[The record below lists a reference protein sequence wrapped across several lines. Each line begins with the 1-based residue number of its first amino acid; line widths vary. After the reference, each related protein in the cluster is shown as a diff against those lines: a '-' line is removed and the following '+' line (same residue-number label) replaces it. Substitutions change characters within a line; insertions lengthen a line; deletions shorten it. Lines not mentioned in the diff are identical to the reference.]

1 MEQAPG
7 DWIRFELIDFQPS
20 VNLTKPSSFI
30 NDDAQ
35 NKLERSYIERI
46 LSLKRTQ
53 KAKATVRCVY
63 RYNLS
68 SVKSYNLLFPS
79 NYSHK

>member
-1 MEQAPG
+1 VTTITIVKSLLEQASE

-35 NKLERSYIERI
+35 NKLERLYIAKI
-46 LSLKRTQ
+46 LSLKSRQ
-53 KAKATVRCVY
+53 KA
-63 RYNLS
+63 
-68 SVKSYNLLFPS
+68 
-79 NYSHK
+79 